1 MEKKKKFEVPHTMII
16 MFGCIVF
23 VAILT
28 YILPA
33 GIYERMTNEAG
44 TTIIDPNSY
53 HVIDASPV
61 SFFGL
66 FASIAK
72 GFSETA
78 SIIMMT
84 FACSAAVMV
93 LRRIEVID
101 AAIEFLAKKFENKG
115 VLAIPVLMLIFAMI
129 DSFIGM
135 SELCIIYLPIIMPL
149 IFRLGFDSMTAMA
162 VVSLGTVAGFTAAL
176 TNPYTTAISQKMCE
190 LPLYSGWEYRL
201 LIFAVLVISGSL
213 YVMRYAKK
221 ITANPEASPVYVEDQ
236 TTRLKYT
243 SIKSEHAL
251 GLRQK
256 LSGFFAVGCF
266 VFVIYGIIAFS
277 WDIPEMSGMFL
288 IMGVGAGIISGMK
301 SKDLCNALNDGCK
314 DAMMG
319 AIYICLARAAYVVM
333 SEGNIMDTLVHSMAN
348 VLGSLPGILTII
360 GMFLLITMLNF
371 FVSSGSGK
379 AVILMPILA
388 PLADLCGITR
398 QTAILAYQ
406 FGDGFTNKFW
416 PTNGLT
422 GACLGMAGISYGKW
436 ARFYLPL
443 LGIWCVFGGIFLVV
457 AQMINYG
464 PF

>member
-33 GIYERMTNEAG
+33 GIYDRMTNEAG

-301 SKDLCNALNDGCK
+301 SK
-314 DAMMG
+314 
-319 AIYICLARAAYVVM
+319 
-333 SEGNIMDTLVHSMAN
+333 
-348 VLGSLPGILTII
+348 LTII

>member
-1 MEKKKKFEVPHTMII
+1 M
-16 MFGCIVF
+16 
-23 VAILT
+23 
-28 YILPA
+28 
-33 GIYERMTNEAG
+33 
-44 TTIIDPNSY
+44 
-53 HVIDASPV
+53 
-61 SFFGL
+61 
-66 FASIAK
+66 
-72 GFSETA
+72 
-78 SIIMMT
+78 
-84 FACSAAVMV
+84 
-93 LRRIEVID
+93 
-101 AAIEFLAKKFENKG
+101 
-115 VLAIPVLMLIFAMI
+115 
-129 DSFIGM
+129 
-135 SELCIIYLPIIMPL
+135 
-149 IFRLGFDSMTAMA
+149 
-162 VVSLGTVAGFTAAL
+162 
-176 TNPYTTAISQKMCE
+176 
-190 LPLYSGWEYRL
+190 
-201 LIFAVLVISGSL
+201 IFAVLVISGSL

-301 SKDLCNALNDGCK
+301 SK
-314 DAMMG
+314 
-319 AIYICLARAAYVVM
+319 
-333 SEGNIMDTLVHSMAN
+333 
-348 VLGSLPGILTII
+348 LTII

-436 ARFYLPL
+436 ARFYLPV

>member
-301 SKDLCNALNDGCK
+301 SK
-314 DAMMG
+314 
-319 AIYICLARAAYVVM
+319 
-333 SEGNIMDTLVHSMAN
+333 
-348 VLGSLPGILTII
+348 LTII

>member
-301 SKDLCNALNDGCK
+301 SK
-314 DAMMG
+314 
-319 AIYICLARAAYVVM
+319 
-333 SEGNIMDTLVHSMAN
+333 
-348 VLGSLPGILTII
+348 LTII

-436 ARFYLPL
+436 ARFYLPV